1 MGSNFGA
8 PDGGVE
14 IAAGLNPER
23 YSVPDYG
30 SQHAGRREVVDPR
43 TPLTALLEGEEED
56 RATDCRSAG
65 TAAARIVEQLLD
77 GVSDVSELPWDV
89 EELQEVV
96 RDAIEGEIR
105 HARLTTLR
113 TMLRYLW
120 EGGLNPWQAL
130 KKLLA
135 VTRRV
140 ASHLIGAASQTEVA
154 FLLGETKAA
163 TSAREKRQVEELM
176 IRWGANGYHE
186 RGTKSDEAREVY
198 RQLRLGNKSRSKGE
212 RRKRQRKKARTGSGE

>member
-1 MGSNFGA
+1 MGGNFGGH
-8 PDGGVE
+8 DGAVE

-23 YSVPDYG
+23 YSVHDYG
-30 SQHAGRREVVDPR
+30 SKHAGQREVVDGR

-56 RATDCRSAG
+56 RATDCRSAS
-65 TAAARIVEQLLD
+65 TAASRIVDHLMD
-77 GVSDVSELPWDV
+77 GVSDLAELPWDA
-89 EELQEVV
+89 EEMLEVV

-186 RGTKSDEAREVY
+186 RGTKSDEARAVY
-198 RQLRLGNKSRSKGE
+198 RQLRMGNKSRSKGE
-212 RRKRQRKKARTGSGE
+212 RRKRQRGKARPADGG